1 VCNRNRVAWIDGR
14 ACAADHR
21 MNPGRRNPVFLSP
34 LLSYAR
40 TGGRLPR
47 GGRQCRGIR
56 PKISLTIAL
65 NRTWSRSIR
74 TSAPPLCISC
84 APHKGNRGEQE
95 ARERGARAAKVNPS
109 VRRRYVVGIELR
121 SPTVPRGQYLGS
133 GCGGLAI
140 GSQRR
145 RNRSPYLK
153 RRRGAASGR
162 GRSLRLLAFDKNPS
176 IEFAILSALRSVR
189 LN

>member
-1 VCNRNRVAWIDGR
+1 LWAGTVSHPQLLLPPGFGAQQKSRRVVDGR

-21 MNPGRRNPVFLSP
+21 MNPGRRNPMFLSP

-56 PKISLTIAL
+56 SKISLTIAL

-95 ARERGARAAKVNPS
+95 ARERGARAAEVNPS

-140 GSQRR
+140 GGQRR
-145 RNRSPYLK
+145 RNHSPYLK
-153 RRRGAASGR
+153 RRHGAASGR
-162 GRSLRLLAFDKNPS
+162 GRSLRLLG
-176 IEFAILSALRSVR
+176 VR
-189 LN
+189 